1 MHRYL
6 AGRFNLISGRHCPI
20 ANNVKVA
27 LKHAPHFKKH
37 TARRYKQGKSTLA
50 LRFFSSH
57 PSNPLLVFCRR
68 SVIMSPIM
76 GRKRRNGE
84 KRYQKCSDFI
94 ADLGRCLRNG
104 SCISAA
110 ECGGTYH
117 DGFCLCRLYHIP
129 SDRSVSLS
137 KGFDEPVNGKAGSR
151 HIAALSGFCS
161 GNRIFHRKKSFCP
174 TAHAAGQDWE
184 VQERFGLLALP
195 KLF

>member
-1 MHRYL
+1 MHCTSFL
-6 AGRFNLISGRHCPI
+6 L
-20 ANNVKVA
+20 
-27 LKHAPHFKKH
+27 
-37 TARRYKQGKSTLA
+37 TLG
-50 LRFFSSH
+50 
-57 PSNPLLVFCRR
+57 NPLLVFCRR
-68 SVIMSPIM
+68 FAIMSPIM

-110 ECGGTYH
+110 GCGGTYY

-137 KGFDEPVNGKAGSR
+137 KGFDEPVNGKAGFL
-151 HIAALSGFCS
+151 HLAALSVFCS

-195 KLF
+195 KLFLTSRGERTTRSPLLMAVYFAQRKMFFIQRAERRIYSS